1 MPTETVLESNDIKTV
16 ASARVGDTPGYARA
30 TIHVQNPAAIGT
42 GIYRRDLPGT
52 CKPEE
57 VHATGLEVEPSSNRL
72 QEFVRCTEI
81 EIESKGYF
89 ASKALSANSR
99 WTNNSI

>member
-1 MPTETVLESNDIKTV
+1 M

-72 QEFVRCTEI
+72 QEFVRCTAI

-99 WTNNSI
+99 WTNNSIYVFGMDI

>member
-30 TIHVQNPAAIGT
+30 SIHVQNPAAIGT

-72 QEFVRCTEI
+72 QEFVRCTAI

-89 ASKALSANSR
+89 ASKALFANSR
-99 WTNNSI
+99 WTNHSI